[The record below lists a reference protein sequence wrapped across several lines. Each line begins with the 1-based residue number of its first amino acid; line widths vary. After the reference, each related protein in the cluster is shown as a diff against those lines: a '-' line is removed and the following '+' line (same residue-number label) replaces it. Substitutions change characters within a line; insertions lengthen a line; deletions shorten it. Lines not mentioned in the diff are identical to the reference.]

1 MNVFGLMRR
10 IPSLT
15 LGGLM
20 LSAALTAAQAPAVQ
34 PVAPVTFKMDIN
46 YVDVSVRVLDE
57 HGTFVP
63 NLTQDDF
70 RIFEDKKPQAID
82 AFGLVKL
89 AFEHPEKPLFLA
101 KPLDSDVVVNVRGN
115 EGRLYVLV
123 LDDLHTDALRSQRV
137 RNAARKF
144 IEEHLSANDLAA
156 VTVIGRSDAAQEL
169 TGNRRLL
176 LAAVDKFVGQ
186 QPRSATLEMI
196 DAYNRAVSSGAI
208 DPGGDVSDPLLHERV
223 ANDRRSFRSLARL
236 ADWMGGVH
244 GRRKALVY
252 FSEGFGYDITDVF
265 RSLDSAIQPRKGDVL
280 DLFENTRDV
289 ISAAT
294 RNDVNIYAVDPRGL
308 SAAGDVLI
316 EAGNLADTGI
326 ALNVDDQNFGNTT
339 ATFRPDL
346 GAKSL
351 NRELEAAQDNLR
363 RLSEETGGFA
373 TLNANDFTTAFSRI
387 VDENGSYY
395 VLGYYSKNE
404 KRDGKFRAIDVRLV
418 NRPGLVVRARKGYLA
433 SRGKTQTSA
442 IATDDAPDVSA
453 QLRDVLR
460 SPVPVRGLLFSAA
473 AATFKGTA
481 PNNTVVVTIEVSG
494 KDLGLVAKDGIFTGN
509 LAVALVVLDPDGK
522 LRATAAPT
530 LALRLRP
537 ESYNY
542 VAQSG
547 NFRVVAQFALP
558 PGRYLLRA
566 AALAG
571 GKNSGGVQYDLEVPD
586 FTKTRL
592 ALSSI
597 ALVSARANL
606 SPTAADNHVDQ
617 KLPEPTT
624 LREFSSDEELAF
636 YVEAYD
642 NQPTPVHAVDVVSTV
657 QASDGRVVFKNEQQ
671 RSNEEMTSARGV
683 STRIPLKPL
692 SPGLYVLT
700 VEARSRLGSQEPVSQ
715 LIQFRIR

>member
-1 MNVFGLMRR
+1 M
-10 IPSLT
+10 
-15 LGGLM
+15 
-20 LSAALTAAQAPAVQ
+20 
-34 PVAPVTFKMDIN
+34 
-46 YVDVSVRVLDE
+46 
-57 HGTFVP
+57 
-63 NLTQDDF
+63 
-70 RIFEDKKPQAID
+70 
-82 AFGLVKL
+82 
-89 AFEHPEKPLFLA
+89 
-101 KPLDSDVVVNVRGN
+101 
-115 EGRLYVLV
+115 
-123 LDDLHTDALRSQRV
+123 
-137 RNAARKF
+137 
-144 IEEHLSANDLAA
+144 
-156 VTVIGRSDAAQEL
+156 
-169 TGNRRLL
+169 
-176 LAAVDKFVGQ
+176 
-186 QPRSATLEMI
+186 
-196 DAYNRAVSSGAI
+196 
-208 DPGGDVSDPLLHERV
+208 
-223 ANDRRSFRSLARL
+223 
-236 ADWMGGVH
+236 
-244 GRRKALVY
+244 
-252 FSEGFGYDITDVF
+252 
-265 RSLDSAIQPRKGDVL
+265 DSAVQPRKGDVL

-326 ALNVDDQNFGNTT
+326 ALNVDDPNFGNTT

-373 TLNANDFTTAFSRI
+373 TLNSNDFTTAYNRI

-433 SRGKTQTSA
+433 SRGKAETPA
-442 IATDDAPDVSA
+442 AATDAAPDVSA
-453 QLRDVLR
+453 QLREVLR

-473 AATFKGTA
+473 AATFKGTS
-481 PNNTVVVTIEVSG
+481 PNNTVVVTVEISG
-494 KDLGLVAKDGIFTGN
+494 KDLALVAKDGIFTGN

-522 LRATAAPT
+522 LRASATPT
-530 LALRLRP
+530 LALRLKP
-537 ESYNY
+537 ETYS

-571 GKNSGGVQYDLEVPD
+571 GKNSGGLQYDLEVPD
-586 FTKTRL
+586 FSKPRV
-592 ALSSI
+592 ALSSV
-597 ALVSARANL
+597 ALVSARANS

-624 LREFSSDEELAF
+624 LREFSSDEELAL

-671 RSNEEMTSARGV
+671 RTNEELASARGV
-683 STRIPLKPL
+683 STRIPLKAL

-700 VEARSRLGSQEPVSQ
+700 VEARSRLGNPEPVSQ
-715 LIQFRIR
+715 LVQFRIR